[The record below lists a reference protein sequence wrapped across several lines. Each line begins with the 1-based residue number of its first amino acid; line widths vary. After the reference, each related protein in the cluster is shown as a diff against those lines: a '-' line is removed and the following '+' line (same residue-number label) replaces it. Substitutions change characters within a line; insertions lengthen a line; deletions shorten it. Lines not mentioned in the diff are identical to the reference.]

1 MLATDYILTRPTGVE
16 SLILAGPCLSIPRY
30 IQDVARLRKELP
42 AEIQEI
48 MVRHEAAATTDSEE
62 YRRAGM
68 AFLRKHVCRLDP
80 WPCEMELSLAGMG
93 GEVYNTMWGP
103 SEFYA
108 TGPLK
113 SYDRTPRL
121 GELRLPVLFT
131 AGRFDECTP
140 SASAWYQGLVPGSRL
155 AIFENS
161 SHMTM
166 IEESEAYIGVLRG
179 FLRDVERRG
188 SFHR

>member
-1 MLATDYILTRPTGVE
+1 
-16 SLILAGPCLSIPRY
+16 
-30 IQDVARLRKELP
+30 
-42 AEIQEI
+42 
-48 MVRHEAAATTDSEE
+48 
-62 YRRAGM
+62 
-68 AFLRKHVCRLDP
+68 
-80 WPCEMELSLAGMG
+80 MEQADAGMG
-93 GEVYNTMWGP
+93 HEVYNTMWGP

-113 SYDRTPRL
+113 SYDRTSRL

-140 SASAWYQGLVPGSRL
+140 SASAWYQSLVPGSRL

-166 IEESEAYIGVLRG
+166 LEESDAYISVLRT
-179 FLRDVERRG
+179 FLVEVDRTG
-188 SFHR
+188 SVHR